1 MAAATAEPSPPMAPT
16 SPPAAGSDGGGAAE
30 AGPTER
36 VVGQAPTYTAT
47 TLTRDEL
54 VLAWGDDLL
63 DRLGRKAR
71 ARFSVARF
79 VAVEDGTAVMAL
91 PNEPHMRRCE
101 DMRPELEKALADRF
115 GVVVPVRLIVDGDT
129 RQPVREP
136 AVVTPVVDE
145 AVDLDGLVDADIAEG
160 SAVEKLTQAFPGAS
174 LVDPT

>member
-1 MAAATAEPSPPMAPT
+1 M
-16 SPPAAGSDGGGAAE
+16 
-30 AGPTER
+30 
-36 VVGQAPTYTAT
+36 
-47 TLTRDEL
+47 
-54 VLAWGDDLL
+54 

-71 ARFSVARF
+71 ARFSAARF

-101 DMRPELEKALADRF
+101 DMRPELEKALADWF
-115 GVVVPVRLIVDGDT
+115 GVAVPVRLIVDGDT
-129 RQPVREP
+129 RQSVQES
-136 AVVTPVVDE
+136 AVVTPVVDEAVGE